1 MCLSWPKNEIKIR
14 FLMYEVLLAS
24 VRPGTV
30 DIMLKRIFKVSKQ
43 FVSGFSIVVL
53 DLLCDLRTMYAV

>member
-1 MCLSWPKNEIKIR
+1 
-14 FLMYEVLLAS
+14 MYEVLLAS